1 MIQLTVCVTTS
12 DRDRVSVLDTLR
24 RLVEP
29 TRVLSGCSCCDLFQD
44 AQDPN
49 RIALLERWQD
59 EAALNR
65 HLRSRPFRAVL
76 AALDLAVEQPDIQ
89 FDWVA
94 QGRGLDYVEQ
104 TLRTGAGVES
114 EASQ

>member
-1 MIQLTVCVTTS
+1 MIQLTLCVTTS
-12 DRDRVSVLDTLR
+12 DRDRPSVLDTLR
-24 RLVEP
+24 RLIEP
-29 TRVLSGCSCCDLFQD
+29 TRVLSGCNCCDLFQD

-49 RIALLERWQD
+49 RIALLERWED

-65 HLRSRPFRAVL
+65 HLRSRPFRAI
-76 AALDLAVEQPDIQ
+76 LAVVDLSVEPPDIQ

-94 QGRGLDYVEQ
+94 QGRGLDYIEQ
-104 TLRTGAGVES
+104 TLCTGVAL